1 VRADDK
7 TTWSLHGWTTSL
19 PLRLLVVVPL
29 VASGNRCSSRTPAVS
44 GMLTIMSIM
53 AAAGAGYLVTSAGDD
68 APVGTTKVA
77 VAQRVA
83 NWIDRT
89 VDVAQP
95 VT

>member
-1 VRADDK
+1 
-7 TTWSLHGWTTSL
+7 
-19 PLRLLVVVPL
+19 
-29 VASGNRCSSRTPAVS
+29 
-44 GMLTIMSIM
+44 MSIM